1 MNLSHHKKET
11 FIGIGLALIT
21 AIIWSGNYV
30 VAKGISQQIP
40 PISLAFFRWS
50 TACLFIIPLG
60 WKKFQSEKIIFIQHK
75 NYLFF
80 TALFGVGLFN
90 TFIYL
95 SGHYTS
101 AINLALIGTTASP
114 VFITILSVLF
124 LKEKVKQLRL
134 VGMVLCIAGILLL
147 LSQGS
152 FIKLM
157 QLRFGKG
164 DLLILCS
171 AFFFSIY
178 SILVKKKPA
187 TISPTSFLF
196 VIFITGTLMLF
207 PFSMIELYYAPS
219 LQWTTGMY
227 LTILYL
233 GIGNC
238 VIGFLC
244 WNGAIARIGAA
255 RTSLFGNLI
264 PVFSTIEAVLFL
276 NEQFSAIHLIS
287 GIVVIAGIVIANL
300 KH

>member
-1 MNLSHHKKET
+1 MNALHPKREI

-30 VAKGISQQIP
+30 VAKGISQKIP

-60 WKKFQSEKIIFIQHK
+60 WKKFQAEKKIFTQHK
-75 NYLFF
+75 TYLFL

-95 SGHYTS
+95 AGHYTS

-114 VFITILSVLF
+114 VFITTLSFFL
-124 LKEKVKQLRL
+124 LKEKIKSLRII
-134 VGMVLCIAGILLL
+134 GMILCIAGILLL

-152 FIKLM
+152 FSKLM
-157 QLRFGKG
+157 QLHFGKG

-187 TISPTSFLF
+187 TISPISFLF
-196 VIFITGTLMLF
+196 VIFIAGTIMLF
-207 PFSMIELYYAPS
+207 PFAMIEMHLHAP
-219 LQWTTGMY
+219 LQWTSGMY

-233 GIGNC
+233 GIGNS

-244 WNGAIARIGAA
+244 WNGSIARIGAA

-264 PVFSTIEAVLFL
+264 PVFSTIEAVLL
-276 NEQFSAIHLIS
+276 LGEQFTVIHFIS
-287 GIVVIAGIVIANL
+287 GIIVIAGIVIANL
-300 KH
+300 K

>member
-1 MNLSHHKKET
+1 MHSLHHKKEI

-60 WKKFQSEKIIFIQHK
+60 RKKFQAEKKIFLQHK
-75 NYLFF
+75 KYLFF

-95 SGHYTS
+95 AGHYTS

-114 VFITILSVLF
+114 VFITALSFFF
-124 LKEKVKQLRL
+124 LKEKIKTLRII
-134 VGMVLCIAGILLL
+134 GMALCIAGIILL

-152 FIKLM
+152 FSKLL
-157 QLRFGKG
+157 QLHFGKG

-187 TISPTSFLF
+187 TISPISFLF
-196 VIFITGTLMLF
+196 VIFISGTLMLF
-207 PFSMIELYYAPS
+207 PFSMIELHNAPT

-227 LTILYL
+227 LTIVYL
-233 GIGNC
+233 GIGNS

-244 WNGAIARIGAA
+244 WNGAIAKIGAA

-264 PVFSTIEAVLFL
+264 PVFSTIEAVILL
-276 NEQFSAIHLIS
+276 NEQFTIFHLIS

-300 KH
+300 K